1 MLFITIGFLFAQIAL
16 VAGALVLRDRENL
29 WVLGLMFG
37 WYCFAMVALIAAIWV
52 HYKKSSS
59 LDRGAGS
66 NHNHSDD
73 KPAEWAQPF
82 LPRTLEAR

>member
-16 VAGALVLRDRENL
+16 IAVLRDRENL

-52 HYKKSSS
+52 HYKKSPS

-66 NHNHSDD
+66 NHDHSDD

-82 LPRTLEAR
+82 LPRTREAR